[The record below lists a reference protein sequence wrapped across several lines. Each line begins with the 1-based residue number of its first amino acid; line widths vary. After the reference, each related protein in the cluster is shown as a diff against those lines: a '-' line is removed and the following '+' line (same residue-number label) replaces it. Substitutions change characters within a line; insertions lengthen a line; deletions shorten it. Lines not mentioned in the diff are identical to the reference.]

1 MDSKWMMIV
10 AFVCGCAADAGGGT
24 DSIGSESSTTE
35 SVGTTETGSTGATMD
50 PIAACGLAAPCE
62 GFRWQCSAWDPDTC
76 EDVAYGD
83 ALVCMLAALA
93 AGDEAQL
100 NINFN
105 GLKDGEDEW
114 LDIASPGGG
123 APAVLAGH
131 GDAVWASV
139 CAATGLDR
147 RGTQIMR
154 YYPTDLVQRMVQ
166 AAGTVLGMD
175 REELLEDIGGWV
187 PRLETGR

>member
-1 MDSKWMMIV
+1 MDSKWMMLV
-10 AFVCGCAADAGGGT
+10 VFVCGCAADAGGGT
-24 DSIGSESSTTE
+24 DSIGSEPSTTE
-35 SVGTTETGSTGATMD
+35 SVATTETGSTGATME
-50 PIAACGLAAPCE
+50 PISACGLAAPCE

-83 ALVCMLAALA
+83 ALVCMLGALA

-123 APAVLAGH
+123 APAVRQYGIDNADGSGVYYNDPQVCTLRPAAFFEACLADDG
-131 GDAVWASV
+131 G
-139 CAATGLDR
+139 AA
-147 RGTQIMR
+147 QH
-154 YYPTDLVQRMVQ
+154 
-166 AAGTVLGMD
+166 AECMD
-175 REELLEDIGGWV
+175 PYEWFEDDCV
-187 PRLETGR
+187 ETTACP